1 MGVAMIRLEDLSKRY
16 GSFVALEGLNL
27 EVRPGETLALLGPN
41 GAGKSTAIKALV
53 GLLRPSRGRA
63 LVGGVDVWK
72 DPVRAKAQFGYV
84 PDRPYLYGKL
94 SGLELL
100 RFAAGV
106 YRLPRTQAE
115 ARIEELLVQFRL
127 ERFASSLIETYSH
140 GMRQK
145 LTLAMSL
152 LHAPQA
158 LILDEPMVGLDP
170 HATRLVK
177 DLLRDYSKDGRA
189 VLYATHQLHLAEQVA
204 DRVALVHRGRLLAL
218 GPPQELLH
226 QHGSR
231 DLEEFFLRLTE
242 DAGQSQAA
250 LV

>member
-1 MGVAMIRLEDLSKRY
+1 MIRLEDLSKHY
-16 GSFVALEGLNL
+16 GGFVALEGLNL
-27 EVRPGETLALLGPN
+27 QVAPGETLALLGPN
-41 GAGKSTAIKALV
+41 GAGKSTTIKALV

-63 LVGGVDVWK
+63 LVGGIDVWK
-72 DPVRAKAQFGYV
+72 EPVRAKAQFGYV

-100 RFAAGV
+100 RFAAGA
-106 YRLPRTQAE
+106 YRLPRAQAE
-115 ARIEELLVQFRL
+115 ARIEELLVRFRL

-145 LTLAMSL
+145 LSLALSL
-152 LHAPQA
+152 LHSPPA

-170 HATRLVK
+170 HASRLVK

-218 GPPQELLH
+218 GKPQELLR
-226 QHGSR
+226 QHESR

-242 DAGQSQAA
+242 EAHPLLA
-250 LV
+250 

>member
-1 MGVAMIRLEDLSKRY
+1 
-16 GSFVALEGLNL
+16 
-27 EVRPGETLALLGPN
+27 
-41 GAGKSTAIKALV
+41 
-53 GLLRPSRGRA
+53 
-63 LVGGVDVWK
+63 VDVWK

-100 RFAAGV
+100 RFAAGI
-106 YRLPRTQAE
+106 YRLPRAQAE

-145 LTLAMSL
+145 LSLAMSL
-152 LHAPQA
+152 LHAPPA

-177 DLLRDYSKDGRA
+177 DLLREYSKNGRA

-218 GPPQELLH
+218 GSPKELLH
-226 QHGSR
+226 QHGSS

-242 DAGQSQAA
+242 DASESASVLA
-250 LV
+250 

>member
-1 MGVAMIRLEDLSKRY
+1 MILLEDLSKRY
-16 GSFVALEGLNL
+16 GNFVALEGLYM

-41 GAGKSTAIKALV
+41 GAGKSTALKALV

-63 LVGGVDVWK
+63 LVNGVDIWK
-72 DPVRAKAQFGYV
+72 NPVKAKTQFGFV

-106 YRLPRTQAE
+106 YQLPKNRTE
-115 ARIEELLVQFRL
+115 ARIEELLVKFRL
-127 ERFASSLIETYSH
+127 DRFASSLIETYSH

-145 LTLAMSL
+145 LSLAMSL

-177 DLLRDYSKDGRA
+177 DLLHDYSKDGRA

-204 DRVALVHRGRLLAL
+204 DRVALVHRGSLLAL
-218 GPPQELLH
+218 GSPKELLH
-226 QHGSR
+226 QHSSA

-242 DAGQSQAA
+242 DTTNSEPI

>member
-1 MGVAMIRLEDLSKRY
+1 MIRLEDLSKHY
-16 GSFVALEGLNL
+16 GGFVALEGLNL
-27 EVRPGETLALLGPN
+27 QVAPGETLALLGPN
-41 GAGKSTAIKALV
+41 GAGKSTTIKALV

-72 DPVRAKAQFGYV
+72 EPVRAKAQFGYV

-100 RFAAGV
+100 RFAAGA
-106 YRLPRTQAE
+106 YRLPRAQAE
-115 ARIEELLVQFRL
+115 ARIEELLVRFRL

-145 LTLAMSL
+145 LSLALSL
-152 LHAPQA
+152 LHSPPA

-170 HATRLVK
+170 HASRLVK

-218 GPPQELLH
+218 GKPQELLR
-226 QHGSR
+226 QHESR

-242 DAGQSQAA
+242 EAHPLLA
-250 LV
+250 

>member
-1 MGVAMIRLEDLSKRY
+1 MIRLEKLSKRY
-16 GSFVALEGLNL
+16 GKFVALEALDL
-27 EVRPGETLALLGPN
+27 EVLPGETLALLGPN
-41 GAGKSTAIKALV
+41 GAGKSTTIKALV
-53 GLLRPSRGRA
+53 GLLRPSGGRA
-63 LVGGVDVWK
+63 LVNGVDVWK
-72 DPVRAKAQFGYV
+72 EPVRAKAQFGYV

-106 YRLPRTQAE
+106 YRLPRSETEQ
-115 ARIEELLVQFRL
+115 RIEELLTGFRL

-145 LTLAMSL
+145 LSLAMSL
-152 LHAPQA
+152 LHQPQA

-177 DLLRDYSKDGRA
+177 DLLRDYSKNGRA

-218 GPPQELLH
+218 GAPKELLR
-226 QHGSR
+226 QHGGS

-242 DAGQSQAA
+242 EARDEAVSA
-250 LV
+250 

>member
-1 MGVAMIRLEDLSKRY
+1 MESVIRLEDLSKRY
-16 GSFVALEGLNL
+16 GRFVALEGLNL

-41 GAGKSTAIKALV
+41 GAGKSTALKALV

-63 LVGGVDVWK
+63 LVDGVDVWK
-72 DPVRAKAQFGYV
+72 EPVRAKALFGYV

-106 YRLPRTQAE
+106 YRLPRREAE
-115 ARIEELLVQFRL
+115 ARIEALLLEFRL

-145 LTLAMSL
+145 LSLALAL
-152 LHAPQA
+152 LHNPRA

-170 HATRLVK
+170 HATRLVRE
-177 DLLRDYSKDGRA
+177 LLRSYPQGDRA

-204 DRVALVHRGRLLAL
+204 HRVALVHKGRLLAL
-218 GPPQELLH
+218 GPPKALLH
-226 QHGSR
+226 QHQSA

-242 DAGQSQAA
+242 DAAPAG
-250 LV
+250 

>member
-1 MGVAMIRLEDLSKRY
+1 MIRLEDLSKQY
-16 GSFVALEGLNL
+16 GPFVALDGLSL
-27 EVRPGETLALLGPN
+27 EVHPGETLALLGPN

-106 YRLPRTQAE
+106 YRLPRRKAE
-115 ARIEELLVQFRL
+115 ARIEALLVQFRL
-127 ERFASSLIETYSH
+127 DRFASSLIETYSH

-145 LTLAMSL
+145 LSLAMSL
-152 LHAPQA
+152 LHAPPA
-158 LILDEPMVGLDP
+158 LVLDEPMVGLDP

-177 DLLRDYSKDGRA
+177 NLLREYSQDGRA

-218 GPPQELLH
+218 GSPKELLH
-226 QHGSR
+226 QHGSA

-242 DAGQSQAA
+242 DASDAGAV

>member
-1 MGVAMIRLEDLSKRY
+1 MILLENLGKRY
-16 GSFVALEGLNL
+16 GSFVALKSLNL
-27 EVRPGETLALLGPN
+27 EVRAGETLALLGPN

-53 GLLRPSRGRA
+53 GLLRPSWG
-63 LVGGVDVWK
+63 LVMVNGVDVWK

-106 YRLPRTQAE
+106 YRLPRSKAE
-115 ARIEELLVQFRL
+115 ARIEELLVIFRL
-127 ERFASSLIETYSH
+127 DRFASSLIETYSH

-145 LTLAMSL
+145 LSLAMSL
-152 LHAPQA
+152 LHEPHA

-177 DLLRDYSKDGRA
+177 DLLQDYSKDGRA

-218 GPPQELLH
+218 GSPKELLSK
-226 QHGSR
+226 HGST

-242 DAGQSQAA
+242 DASEPEPQ
-250 LV
+250 LT

>member
-1 MGVAMIRLEDLSKRY
+1 MIYLEDLSKRY
-16 GSFVALEGLNL
+16 GSFVALDGLNL

-53 GLLRPSRGRA
+53 GLLRPSQGRA

-72 DPVRAKAQFGYV
+72 EPVRAKAQFGYV

-106 YRLPRTQAE
+106 YRLPRARAE
-115 ARIEELLVQFRL
+115 ARIEELLVHFRL

-145 LTLAMSL
+145 LSLAMSL
-152 LHAPQA
+152 LHTPQA

-218 GPPQELLH
+218 GSPRELLH
-226 QHGSR
+226 QHGSA

-242 DAGQSQAA
+242 DAGASQNVQA
-250 LV
+250 

>member
-1 MGVAMIRLEDLSKRY
+1 MVRLEHLAKRYGRFWALEDLS
-16 GSFVALEGLNL
+16 L
-27 EVRPGETLALLGPN
+27 EVYPGETLALLGPN

-53 GLLRPSRGRA
+53 GLLKPSRGRA

-72 DPVRAKAQFGYV
+72 EPVRAKRLFGYV

-100 RFAAGV
+100 RFAAGI
-106 YRLPRTQAE
+106 YKLPKAHSE
-115 ARIEELLVQFRL
+115 GRIERLLSEFRL
-127 ERFASSLIETYSH
+127 ERFASSLLETYSH

-145 LTLAMSL
+145 LSLAMAL
-152 LHAPQA
+152 LHEPPV

-170 HATRLVK
+170 HAARLVK
-177 DLLRDYSKDGRA
+177 DLLRDYSKAGRA
-189 VLYATHQLHLAEQVA
+189 VLYATHQLHLAQQVA

-218 GPPQELLH
+218 GAPPDLLR
-226 QHGSR
+226 QHGSA

-242 DAGQSQAA
+242 DAQADLPA
-250 LV
+250 KV

>member
-1 MGVAMIRLEDLSKRY
+1 MIRLEKLSKRY
-16 GSFVALEGLNL
+16 GKFVALEALDL
-27 EVRPGETLALLGPN
+27 EVLPGETLALLGPN
-41 GAGKSTAIKALV
+41 GAGKSTTIKALV
-53 GLLRPSRGRA
+53 GLLRPSGGRA
-63 LVGGVDVWK
+63 LVNGVDVWK
-72 DPVRAKAQFGYV
+72 EPVRAKAQFGYV

-106 YRLPRTQAE
+106 YRLPRSETEQ
-115 ARIEELLVQFRL
+115 RIEELLAGFRL

-145 LTLAMSL
+145 LSLAMSL
-152 LHAPQA
+152 LHQPQA

-177 DLLRDYSKDGRA
+177 DLLRDYSKNGRA

-218 GPPQELLH
+218 GAPKELLR
-226 QHGSR
+226 QHGGS

-242 DAGQSQAA
+242 EARDEAVSA
-250 LV
+250 

>member
-1 MGVAMIRLEDLSKRY
+1 
-16 GSFVALEGLNL
+16 
-27 EVRPGETLALLGPN
+27 
-41 GAGKSTAIKALV
+41 
-53 GLLRPSRGRA
+53 
-63 LVGGVDVWK
+63 VDVWK
-72 DPVRAKAQFGYV
+72 EPVKAKAQFGYV

-100 RFAAGV
+100 RFGAGV
-106 YRLPRTQAE
+106 YRLPKAQAE
-115 ARIEELLVQFRL
+115 SQIERLLGEFRL

-145 LTLAMSL
+145 LTLALSL
-152 LHAPQA
+152 LHNPQA

-177 DLLRDYSKDGRA
+177 DLLRDYSQDGKA

-204 DRVALVHRGRLLAL
+204 DRVALVHQGKLLAL
-218 GPPQELLH
+218 GSPKELLH
-226 QHGSR
+226 QHGSS

-242 DAGQSQAA
+242 DTSAEEPV
-250 LV
+250 LT

>member
-1 MGVAMIRLEDLSKRY
+1 MIRLEDLSKHY
-16 GSFVALEGLNL
+16 GGFVALEGLNL
-27 EVRPGETLALLGPN
+27 QVAPGETLALLGPN
-41 GAGKSTAIKALV
+41 GAGKSTTIKALV

-63 LVGGVDVWK
+63 LVGGIDVWK
-72 DPVRAKAQFGYV
+72 EPVRAKAQFGYV

-100 RFAAGV
+100 RFAAGA
-106 YRLPRTQAE
+106 YRLPRAQAE
-115 ARIEELLVQFRL
+115 ARIEELLVRFRL

-145 LTLAMSL
+145 LSLALSL
-152 LHAPQA
+152 LHSPPA

-170 HATRLVK
+170 HASRLVK

-218 GPPQELLH
+218 GKPQELLR
-226 QHGSR
+226 QHESR

-242 DAGQSQAA
+242 EAHPLPA
-250 LV
+250 

>member
-1 MGVAMIRLEDLSKRY
+1 MIRLEDLSKRY
-16 GSFVALEGLNL
+16 GGFVALEGLSL
-27 EVRPGETLALLGPN
+27 EIAPGETLALLGPN
-41 GAGKSTAIKALV
+41 GAGKSTTIKALV

-63 LVGGVDVWK
+63 LVGGIDVWK
-72 DPVRAKAQFGYV
+72 EPVRAKAQFGYV

-94 SGLELL
+94 TGLELL

-106 YRLPRTQAE
+106 YRLPRAQAE
-115 ARIEELLVQFRL
+115 ARIEELLVRFRL

-145 LTLAMSL
+145 LSLALSL
-152 LHAPQA
+152 LHSPPA

-170 HATRLVK
+170 HASRLVK
-177 DLLRDYSKDGRA
+177 DLLRDYSKNGRA

-204 DRVALVHRGRLLAL
+204 DRVALVHQGRLLAL
-218 GPPQELLH
+218 GKPQELLR
-226 QHGSR
+226 QHGSS

-242 DAGQSQAA
+242 EAQPLPA
-250 LV
+250 

>member
-1 MGVAMIRLEDLSKRY
+1 MIRLENLGKSY
-16 GSFVALEGLNL
+16 GQFVALDGLNL
-27 EVRPGETLALLGPN
+27 EVNPGETLALLGPN
-41 GAGKSTAIKALV
+41 GAGKSTSIKALV

-63 LVGGVDVWK
+63 LVNGVDVWK
-72 DPVRAKAQFGYV
+72 DPVKAKAQFGYV

-106 YRLPRTQAE
+106 YKLPREKAE
-115 ARIEELLVQFRL
+115 ARIEELLMQFRL

-145 LTLAMSL
+145 LSLAMSL
-152 LHAPQA
+152 LHSPQA

-177 DLLRDYSKDGRA
+177 DLLHDYSKEGRA

-204 DRVALVHRGRLLAL
+204 DRVALVHRGQLLTL
-218 GPPQELLH
+218 GSPKDLLN

-242 DAGQSQAA
+242 DANSQEPV
-250 LV
+250 LS

>member
-1 MGVAMIRLEDLSKRY
+1 MIRLEDLSKRY
-16 GSFVALEGLNL
+16 GKFVALDGLNL

-41 GAGKSTAIKALV
+41 GAGKSTTIKALV

-63 LVGGVDVWK
+63 LVNGVDVWR
-72 DPVRAKAQFGYV
+72 DPVQAKAQFGYV

-106 YRLPRTQAE
+106 YRLPRIKAE

-127 ERFASSLIETYSH
+127 DRFASSLIETYSH

-145 LTLAMSL
+145 LSLAMSL

-177 DLLRDYSKDGRA
+177 DLLHDYSKDGRA

-204 DRVALVHRGRLLAL
+204 DRVALVHRGILLAL
-218 GPPQELLH
+218 GSPKELLN
-226 QHGSR
+226 QNGSA

-242 DAGQSQAA
+242 DASEAEPL